1 MLRQLETIRA
11 QQPVFSADA
20 AFYAVDTGSENVLG
34 VIRQREG
41 EKLTGLF
48 NFSEE
53 PRTVCLAG
61 KATDLLTGRD
71 VDLARVELPGY
82 GFLWALEKV
91 SSQ

>member
-20 AFYAVDTGSENVLG
+20 AFYAVDTCSENVLG

-53 PRTVCLAG
+53 PRTVSLAG
-61 KATDLLTGRD
+61 KATDLLTGRE
-71 VDLARVELPGY
+71 VDLSRVELPGY